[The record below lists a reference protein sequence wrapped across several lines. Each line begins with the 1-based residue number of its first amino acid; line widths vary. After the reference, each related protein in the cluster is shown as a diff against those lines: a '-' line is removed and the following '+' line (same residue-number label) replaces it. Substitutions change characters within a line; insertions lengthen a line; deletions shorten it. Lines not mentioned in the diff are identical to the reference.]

1 MVDVVV
7 IRDPDSSNEIF
18 VFGEDDAVIIDIDLG
33 RMDLRDPEEFE
44 DWADSQKSG
53 VESARWKDAAKL
65 VKSVV
70 AETADNFGHPV
81 PAWTQD

>member
-1 MVDVVV
+1 MIDVVV
-7 IRDPDSSNEIF
+7 IRDPDDDNAIS

-33 RMDLRDPEEFE
+33 RADLRDPEEFE
-44 DWADSQKSG
+44 YWQRAHRANA
-53 VESARWKDAAKL
+53 VACRWKDAAKL